1 VKNLDRV
8 AQEDRRG
15 PHTGRAA
22 PRLVPARLWRRSSS
36 RGVVVFAEGRP
47 VSAMGF
53 TVANGKMNAI
63 DALVAPERL
72 SRLDV
77 EILDD

>member
-1 VKNLDRV
+1 
-8 AQEDRRG
+8 
-15 PHTGRAA
+15 
-22 PRLVPARLWRRSSS
+22 LWRRSSS